1 MVFFEFV
8 EFLVKIGEGR
18 VFGND
23 LNQGVLHE
31 RKHKE
36 ICELFAQTIRFLFH
50 FCTIKTYIL
59 LHTHYLM
66 VKIC

>member
-31 RKHKE
+31 KKHKE
-36 ICELFAQTIRFLFH
+36 TCELFAQTI
-50 FCTIKTYIL
+50 
-59 LHTHYLM
+59 
-66 VKIC
+66 

>member
-1 MVFFEFV
+1 MNFLVIVANFCSKTKHRRCVYGIFEFV

-31 RKHKE
+31 KKHKE
-36 ICELFAQTIRFLFH
+36 TCELFAQTI
-50 FCTIKTYIL
+50 
-59 LHTHYLM
+59 
-66 VKIC
+66 